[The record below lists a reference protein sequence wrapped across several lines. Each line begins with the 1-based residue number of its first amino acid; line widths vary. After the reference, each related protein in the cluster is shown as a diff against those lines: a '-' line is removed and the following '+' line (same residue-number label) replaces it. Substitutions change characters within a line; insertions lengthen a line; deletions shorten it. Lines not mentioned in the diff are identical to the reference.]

1 MPAGECSRGKEHGR
15 SQSSKRGPVQ
25 VTGKGFLEEDGEAK
39 GEEVEEGVPGSCA
52 ACAKVLRQSQ
62 LCTGK
67 LQPALQTGTG
77 YVDGTSKGGPEESP
91 HGPALG
97 QPPVK
102 W

>member
-1 MPAGECSRGKEHGR
+1 MLQREGAREEPEQQEGPR
-15 SQSSKRGPVQ
+15 SGYR
-25 VTGKGFLEEDGEAK
+25 KGLPGDGEAK
-39 GEEVEEGVPGSCA
+39 GEEVVEGVPGSCA

-77 YVDGTSKGGPEESP
+77 YVDGTSKGGPEEGP

-97 QPPVK
+97 HPPVK